1 MKTGSRVY
9 IIGGTHKDMQGK
21 IVAWSDP
28 NASIKQ
34 QKKTMGEQVDE
45 DIDTEAYVSV
55 ELDVNH
61 EIVNVRRKRL
71 ILQSERD

>member
-1 MKTGSRVY
+1 MGKNFKGIHEELKKKEVMKTGSRVY

-34 QKKTMGEQVDE
+34 QKKTMGE
-45 DIDTEAYVSV
+45 
-55 ELDVNH
+55 
-61 EIVNVRRKRL
+61 
-71 ILQSERD
+71 